1 MQLKHVSCTT
11 KEEFKEDRTDY
22 NIINPIRAEETKT
35 KYDYCLKDFI
45 KFNGI
50 DMPNLLLNIKVES
63 KIVDYILHLRNL
75 NLSSNTIRTRVAGIY
90 LFYAINGS

>member
-11 KEEFKEDRTDY
+11 KEEFKEDRTYY
-22 NIINPIRAEETKT
+22 NIINAIRAEETKT
-35 KYDYCLKDFI
+35 KYDYCLKDFM

-63 KIVDYILHLRNL
+63 KIVDYIY
-75 NLSSNTIRTRVAGIY
+75 IY
-90 LFYAINGS
+90 VISIYHQILLELELQESTFSMQ

>member
-11 KEEFKEDRTDY
+11 KEEFKEDRTYY
-22 NIINPIRAEETKT
+22 NIINAIRAEETKT
-35 KYDYCLKDFI
+35 KYDYCLKDFM

-63 KIVDYILHLRNL
+63 KIVDYIY
-75 NLSSNTIRTRVAGIY
+75 IY
-90 LFYAINGS
+90 VISIYHQILLELELQEYTFSMQ